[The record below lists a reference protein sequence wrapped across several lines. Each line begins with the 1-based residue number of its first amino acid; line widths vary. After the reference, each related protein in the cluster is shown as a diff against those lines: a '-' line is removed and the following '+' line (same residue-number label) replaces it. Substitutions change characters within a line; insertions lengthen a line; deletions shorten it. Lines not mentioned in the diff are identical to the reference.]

1 MDGSPALRTTWAAT
15 AERADAVMGPR
26 GPRRRLRRGSASRME
41 AYARGSRIRMR
52 ACRALTQLSGA
63 SSFGLAKT
71 IVGDSVDDVF
81 PFSVLGRSARS
92 HSVRVSIPN
101 LETASASTCLL
112 FSDRAPAGP
121 VCRIPFSITS
131 RTRSDMLHVQ
141 YSLTSTLGAKR
152 DVARATVTRVN
163 PRCWG
168 AHTRHEEWV
177 LAGEIRHPS
186 ANQHHQPCA
195 SYRKPQPREFSH

>member
-1 MDGSPALRTTWAAT
+1 
-15 AERADAVMGPR
+15 
-26 GPRRRLRRGSASRME
+26 ME

-112 FSDRAPAGP
+112 FSVLAPA
-121 VCRIPFSITS
+121 TS
-131 RTRSDMLHVQ
+131 VSDSLLDYVADAPRSDKLYVF
-141 YSLTSTLGAKR
+141 SS
-152 DVARATVTRVN
+152 VT
-163 PRCWG
+163 
-168 AHTRHEEWV
+168 T
-177 LAGEIRHPS
+177 
-186 ANQHHQPCA
+186 
-195 SYRKPQPREFSH
+195 